1 MKLIAF
7 NKISHWNFKHKLFK
21 WKCIFEIYKISSYLD
36 KFKILQKKEKKRKT
50 KLVDMYFILIHRFQS
65 NSSNDDDSV
74 DGEFGSLKTT
84 VNI

>member
-36 KFKILQKKEKKRKT
+36 KFKILQKKKKRKE
-50 KLVDMYFILIHRFQS
+50 KRS
-65 NSSNDDDSV
+65 
-74 DGEFGSLKTT
+74 
-84 VNI
+84 